1 MYSRF
6 LEEAG
11 YEQSDEAAAAAA
23 GWTELAAALESAS
36 EEDEAD
42 ERRWS
47 EIANRAGA
55 VLEVEERLW
64 DSLAAASR

>member
-11 YEQSDEAAAAAA
+11 YEQSDEAAGSGR
-23 GWTELAAALESAS
+23 GWTELAAALEAAS

-64 DSLAAASR
+64 DVAGRG